1 VDTKPELD
9 APKTSARD
17 QWERAA
23 AGWDHHAPV
32 IRQWLRTA
40 TDTMLNMAGVAPGV
54 SVLDMAAGA
63 GDQTLD
69 IARRVGPEGSV
80 LATDFSPAILALAQ
94 QRAEDAGFRNVGT
107 LVADGEHL
115 PDSLGPFDAAVCR
128 LGLMLF
134 ADPLQGL
141 REMHRVLR
149 PGGGICTVVFSRPEK
164 NPCVAILMQVALQHA
179 GLAPRQPFQPGGLLS
194 LGQPGFIDGLFEQ
207 AGFREVAT
215 TAMEAPFALPSAR
228 HYLDFVRASAS
239 PIQQILSRL
248 DGAAQEA
255 AWSEMEAR
263 LRAFDTADG
272 WVGPNELL
280 LTAAR
285 R

>member
-1 VDTKPELD
+1 MSQHLD
-9 APKTSARD
+9 LNAGKTTARD

-23 AGWDHHAPV
+23 AGWDRHTPV
-32 IRQWLRTA
+32 IREWLRTA
-40 TDTMLNMAGVAPGV
+40 TDSMLGMAGISPGSHV
-54 SVLDMAAGA
+54 IDVAAGA

-69 IARRVGPEGSV
+69 IARRIGAEGSV
-80 LATDFSPAILALAQ
+80 LATDFSPTLVSLSR
-94 QRAEDAGFRNVGT
+94 QRADAAGMTQVKT

-115 PDSLGPFDAAVCR
+115 PDGIGPFDAAVCR

-134 ADPLQGL
+134 TDPLQGL

-149 PGGGICTVVFSRPEK
+149 PGGGICTLVFSRPEK
-164 NPCVAILMQVALQHA
+164 NPCVATLLRTAFEHA
-179 GLAPRQPFQPGGLLS
+179 GLPPRDPFQPGGLLS
-194 LGQPGFIDGLFEQ
+194 LGRPGLIDQLFEQ
-207 AGFREVAT
+207 AGFKQVAT
-215 TAMEAPFALPSAR
+215 TAIEAPFRLPSAR

-248 DGAAQEA
+248 DAAAQER
-255 AWSEMEAR
+255 AWRDMEAR
-263 LRAFDTADG
+263 LRAFDTAEG
-272 WVGPNELL
+272 WAGPNELL

>member
-1 VDTKPELD
+1 MSAALAAD
-9 APKTSARD
+9 AKTMARD

-23 AGWDHHAPV
+23 AGWDRHTPV

-40 TDTMLNMAGVAPGV
+40 TDTMLGMAGISPGAH
-54 SVLDMAAGA
+54 VLDVAAGA

-80 LATDFSPAILALAQ
+80 LATDFSPTLLTLAQ
-94 QRAEDAGFRNVGT
+94 QRADAAGFSQVTT

-115 PDSLGPFDAAVCR
+115 PDDIGPFDAAVCR

-134 ADPLQGL
+134 TDPLQGL

-149 PGGGICTVVFSRPEK
+149 PGGGICTLVFSRPEK
-164 NPCVAILMQVALQHA
+164 NPCVALLLRTAMQHA
-179 GLAPRQPFQPGGLLS
+179 GLPPRDPFQPGGLLS
-194 LGQPGFIDGLFEQ
+194 LGRPGLIDELFEQ
-207 AGFREVAT
+207 AGFEEVAT
-215 TAMEAPFALPSAR
+215 TAIEAPFRLPSAR

-248 DGAAQEA
+248 DATAQDA
-255 AWSEMEAR
+255 AWSDMETR
-263 LRAFDTADG
+263 LHAFDTPEG

>member
-1 VDTKPELD
+1 MNASLD
-9 APKTSARD
+9 APGTSARE
-17 QWERAA
+17 QWDHAA
-23 AGWDHHAPV
+23 AGWDRHTPV

-40 TDTMLNMAGVAPGV
+40 TDTMLNMAGVAAGA

-69 IARRVGPEGSV
+69 IARRVGSEGAV

-94 QRAEDAGFRNVGT
+94 QRAHEAGFPQVKT

-115 PDSLGPFDAAVCR
+115 PEGLGPFDAAVCR

-134 ADPLQGL
+134 TDPLQGL
-141 REMHRVLR
+141 LEMHRVLR
-149 PGGGICTVVFSRPEK
+149 PGGGICTMVFSRPEK
-164 NPCVAILMQVALQHA
+164 NPCVAVLLKTALQHA
-179 GLAPRQPFQPGGLLS
+179 GLPPRDPLQPGGLLS
-194 LGQPGFIDGLFEQ
+194 LGQPGRIDGLFEQ
-207 AGFREVAT
+207 AGFRQVAT
-215 TAMEAPFALPSAR
+215 TAIEALFRLPSAR

-239 PIQQILSRL
+239 PIQQILSGL
-248 DGAAQEA
+248 DPAAQEA
-255 AWSEMEAR
+255 AWNDMETR
-263 LRAFDTADG
+263 LHAFDTPDG
-272 WVGPNELL
+272 WAGPNELL

>member
-1 VDTKPELD
+1 MSTTLE
-9 APKTSARD
+9 APKTAARD
-17 QWERAA
+17 QWDRAA
-23 AGWDHHAPV
+23 PGWDHHTPV

-40 TDTMLNMAGVAPGV
+40 TDTMLNMAGVVPGA
-54 SVLDMAAGA
+54 SVLDVAAGA

-69 IARRVGPEGSV
+69 IACRVGPEGSV

-94 QRAEDAGFRNVGT
+94 QRARDAGFEQVKTR
-107 LVADGEHL
+107 VADGEHL
-115 PDSLGPFDAAVCR
+115 PDGLGPFDAAVCR

-134 ADPLQGL
+134 TDPLQGL

-149 PGGGICTVVFSRPEK
+149 PGGGICTMVFSRPEK
-164 NPCVAILMQVALQHA
+164 NPCVAMLMQTALQHA
-179 GLAPRQPFQPGGLLS
+179 GLPLRSPFQPGGLMS
-194 LGQPGFIDGLFEQ
+194 LGQPGLIDGLFEQ
-207 AGFREVAT
+207 AEFRQVAT
-215 TAMEAPFALPSAR
+215 TAIEAPFRLPSAR

-248 DGAAQEA
+248 DAAAQDA
-255 AWSEMEAR
+255 AWADMESR
-263 LRAFDTADG
+263 LHAFDTPDG
-272 WVGPNELL
+272 WMGPNELL